1 MPLYIC
7 WDYSASCSMPF
18 TENKQW
24 LLLWLFIFLFYSHTF
39 HKDIE
44 VTLEFQHFFITH
56 NTGWMGILFIQI
68 WRSVHQ
74 LFVSVNF
81 YPLIWLAIKD
91 WFASFWHYLILEA
104 SNTNN
109 VQLSFVT
116 TNHSFTLPLLYLV
129 DIWQFPYVTLYSSRW
144 FKTSSINRLL

>member
-1 MPLYIC
+1 MPHYFC
-7 WDYSASCSMPF
+7 WDYSASVLCSCALSSDFLCDCSFSCF
-18 TENKQW
+18 T
-24 LLLWLFIFLFYSHTF
+24 
-39 HKDIE
+39 
-44 VTLEFQHFFITH
+44 VTHIINIEFQHFFITH

-104 SNTNN
+104 SNTND

-116 TNHSFTLPLLYLV
+116 ANHSFTLPLLYLV